1 MGLQALQPRVG
12 LAPLTSKPRTG
23 HFLEALA
30 DGKYSLPVVLGRPK
44 KSLREPHAGSTP
56 QMPQGSEAPRG
67 GRHVLFARSRCCSE
81 R

>member
-30 DGKYSLPVVLGRPK
+30 DGKYSPACGLGPAEK
-44 KSLREPHAGSTP
+44 VSA
-56 QMPQGSEAPRG
+56 
-67 GRHVLFARSRCCSE
+67 
-81 R
+81 